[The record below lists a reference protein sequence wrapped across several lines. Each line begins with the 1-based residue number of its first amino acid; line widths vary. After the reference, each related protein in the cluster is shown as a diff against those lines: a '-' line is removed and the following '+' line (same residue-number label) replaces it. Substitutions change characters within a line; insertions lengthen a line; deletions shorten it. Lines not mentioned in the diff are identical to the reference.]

1 MSVVTRREFV
11 LMLSLNLTLS
21 KHETASLLTHL
32 SYHLYELQILTI
44 ESVKAIN
51 RLYALLSSSNGKHTM
66 ILNWSK
72 VSTSHY
78 IYDIFLLKCS

>member
-1 MSVVTRREFV
+1 MQPEFV
-11 LMLSLNLTLS
+11 SMLSLNLTLS
-21 KHETASLLTHL
+21 KHETASLSTHL
-32 SYHLYELQILTI
+32 SYHLHDLQILTI

-72 VSTSHY
+72 VSTSHDVY
-78 IYDIFLLKCS
+78 VVLFLKCS

>member
-1 MSVVTRREFV
+1 MQHEFV
-11 LMLSLNLTLS
+11 SMLSSNFTLS
-21 KHETASLLTHL
+21 KHETALLSTHL
-32 SYHLYELQILTI
+32 SYRLHELQILTI

-72 VSTSHY
+72 VRTSHY
-78 IYDIFLLKCS
+78 IYVICYIVIEV